1 MRALKTLVVVMGV
14 LLVGGLAVLVV
25 AVIDRVQHRPPA
37 AASLGPVHVDLPPG
51 AHIAASE
58 MSGDR
63 LMVRV
68 TLPDGTDEVRLFDAR
83 TGAAIAIIAA
93 RPAN

>member
-1 MRALKTLVVVMGV
+1 MRALKTLVIVMGG
-14 LLVGGLAVLVV
+14 LLVGGLVLLVV

-37 AASLGPVHVDLPPG
+37 TASLGPVHVDLPLG
-51 AHIAASE
+51 AHIAASKL
-58 MSGDR
+58 SGDR

-68 TLPDGTDEVRLFDAR
+68 TLPDGAEEVRLFDAR
-83 TGAAIAIIAA
+83 TGTAIAIIAA